1 MKSDAAPPDAD
12 PSRTAL
18 IAIIGARLVETGAP
32 LWGFGAR
39 PARVAAAA
47 AGGAAG

>member
-1 MKSDAAPPDAD
+1 MKSDAAPPDA
-12 PSRTAL
+12 
-18 IAIIGARLVETGAP
+18 AIIGARLAETGAP